1 MGEETVGEARHPRI
15 VFRPG
20 GDRMIARWG
29 LLFLV
34 ALGIAAV
41 GCGGGRTIGAAGTV
55 VTPTGVDFKTQIQP
69 IFTRNCALS
78 GCHATDSASGGMILD
93 AGQSYAHLVNV
104 ASSEVAPDK
113 RVVPGNSAASYIIE
127 KLTHTAPRSGDRMPL
142 GGDPLPDDQINLIK
156 TWIDEGAKP

>member
-1 MGEETVGEARHPRI
+1 MTT
-15 VFRPG
+15 
-20 GDRMIARWG
+20 
-29 LLFLV
+29 L
-34 ALGIAAV
+34 AAK
-41 GCGGGRTIGAAGTV
+41 RV
-55 VTPTGVDFKTQIQP
+55 VTPSGVDFKTQIQP
-69 IFTRNCALS
+69 IFNRNCALS

-93 AGQSYAHLVNV
+93 AGQSYANLVNV

-142 GGDPLPDDQINLIK
+142 GGDPLPDDQLNLIK